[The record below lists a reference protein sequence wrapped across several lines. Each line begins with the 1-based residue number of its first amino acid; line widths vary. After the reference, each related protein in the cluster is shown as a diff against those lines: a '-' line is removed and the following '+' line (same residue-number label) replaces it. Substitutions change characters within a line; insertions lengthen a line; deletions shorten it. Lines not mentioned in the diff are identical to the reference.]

1 MNPNLSRRRAIG
13 LLGLGAAA
21 VGLHSRADAAP
32 PTDRSNLRYYRFNV
46 GDFQLTVFNDGYK
59 IFQPV
64 QPFWAS
70 QASPDELNSALEAAF
85 LPTDHVMAYYNA
97 VIVDTGKDVLLCDTG
112 FGKLLPATAG
122 HLHSQL
128 AAAGYHPNQVTAVF
142 LSHAHPDHYGGLIAA
157 DGKPVFPSAKHFVNE
172 IEWNFWTQ
180 KDPDLS
186 KTLLNAED
194 RKTYAQRARD
204 TLLTLESRF
213 HKFQAGIEITEGVV
227 TELAPGHTAGHTIL
241 HIQSGNDELV
251 HIVDLAH
258 NYVIMFH
265 NPDWTIGVDSDPD
278 QAASTRKSIFEKL
291 AASRTRVI
299 GYHLPFPGIGHIR
312 KKDQGFEWVPEP
324 WRQV

>member
-1 MNPNLSRRRAIG
+1 MNPNLSRRHAIG

-21 VGLHSRADAAP
+21 IGLQSRAEAAMIP
-32 PTDRSNLRYYRFNV
+32 NRSNPGYYRFNV

-70 QASPDELNSALEAAF
+70 EATPDELNSALEADF
-85 LPTDHVMAYYNA
+85 LPTDHVLNYYN
-97 VIVDTGKDVLLCDTG
+97 VVLIDNGKDVLLCDTG
-112 FGKLLPATAG
+112 FGKLLPTTAG
-122 HLHSQL
+122 HLLAQL
-128 AAAGYHPNQVTAVF
+128 AVAGYRPNQITAVL
-142 LSHAHPDHYGGLIAA
+142 LSHVHPDHHGGLLGT
-157 DGKPVFPSAKHFVNE
+157 DNKPVFPSAQHFINE
-172 IEWNFWTQ
+172 TEWNFWIQ
-180 KDPDLS
+180 KEPDLS
-186 KTLLNAED
+186 KTLMKEED
-194 RKTYAQRARD
+194 RKLYAQRARD

-213 HKFQAGIEITEGVV
+213 HKFQAGNELVEGVT

-241 HIQSGNDELV
+241 HIQSGDDELV

-265 NPDWTIGVDSDPD
+265 NPDWTIGVDSEPE
-278 QAASTRKSIFEKL
+278 QAAATRKSVFEKL
-291 AASRTRVI
+291 AAARTRVI

-324 WRQV
+324 WKQV